1 MLLCI
6 CDKCGAPAKNKFVYS
21 YHLEID
27 SVGYVDKDFNRVSGR
42 TVEKDLCN
50 KCYNNIMGLAVQE
63 FLKDNPSHN
72 PNLKKGN

>member
-6 CDKCGAPAKNKFVYS
+6 CDKCGAPATNKFVYS

-42 TVEKDLCN
+42 TVEKDLCKIQFTCKN
-50 KCYNNIMGLAVQE
+50 MNVYNIHIFQ
-63 FLKDNPSHN
+63 P
-72 PNLKKGN
+72 

>member
-6 CDKCGAPAKNKFVYS
+6 CDKCGAPATNKFVYS

-42 TVEKDLCN
+42 TVERIYVINVTIPLW
-50 KCYNNIMGLAVQE
+50 V
-63 FLKDNPSHN
+63 
-72 PNLKKGN
+72 